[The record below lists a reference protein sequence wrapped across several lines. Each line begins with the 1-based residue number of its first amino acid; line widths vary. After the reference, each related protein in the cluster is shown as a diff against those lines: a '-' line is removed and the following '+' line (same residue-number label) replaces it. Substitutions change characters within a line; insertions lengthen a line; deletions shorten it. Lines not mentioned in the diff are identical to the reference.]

1 MAAEIAELV
10 KQIGCDEDE
19 LRRLLKVDQPY
30 IDHLI
35 ARGYS
40 RSEAENISFI
50 GDLRKMVSILNA
62 HTASAAAILKQSR
75 GAPHGFVSTETEGE
89 DDDNEQVANNEQII
103 NNEDDQEGNADS
115 DNLSSSSSSS
125 GYANS
130 ISLSSSTEDEVE
142 AKRLKLDPDYVPS
155 GSSSS
160 STTPAVTEPNSRV
173 ASDVEEETEGDKTDT
188 DSFVPSDTTQEE
200 TEPSDTPEDEM
211 ESNDA
216 DDEDGEL

>member
-10 KQIGCDEDE
+10 KKIGCNEDE

-75 GAPHGFVSTETEGE
+75 GATHGFVSTETEGE
-89 DDDNEQVANNEQII
+89 DDNNEQQVANNEQTI

-160 STTPAVTEPNSRV
+160 STSPAETEPNSRV
-173 ASDVEEETEGDKTDT
+173 GSDAEEELEGGETDT
-188 DSFVPSDTTQEE
+188 DSVVSSVNSQEE
-200 TEPSDTPEDEM
+200 LEPSDSPE

>member
-10 KQIGCDEDE
+10 KKIGCNEDE

-89 DDDNEQVANNEQII
+89 DDDNEQQVANNEQTI

-160 STTPAVTEPNSRV
+160 STTPAETEPNSRV
-173 ASDVEEETEGDKTDT
+173 GSDAEEELEGGETDT
-188 DSFVPSDTTQEE
+188 DSVVSSVNSQEE
-200 TEPSDTPEDEM
+200 LEPSDSPE

-216 DDEDGEL
+216 DDENGEL

>member
-10 KQIGCDEDE
+10 KKIGCNEDE

-89 DDDNEQVANNEQII
+89 DDDNEQQVANNEQTI

-160 STTPAVTEPNSRV
+160 SSSTTPAETEPNSRV
-173 ASDVEEETEGDKTDT
+173 GSDAEEELEGGETDT
-188 DSFVPSDTTQEE
+188 DSVVSSVNSQEE
-200 TEPSDTPEDEM
+200 LEPSDTPE

>member
-10 KQIGCDEDE
+10 RKIGCNEDE

-75 GAPHGFVSTETEGE
+75 NAPHGFVSTETEGE
-89 DDDNEQVANNEQII
+89 EDDNEQQVANNEQTI

-160 STTPAVTEPNSRV
+160 STSPAETEPNSRV
-173 ASDVEEETEGDKTDT
+173 GSDAEEELEGGETDT
-188 DSFVPSDTTQEE
+188 DSVVSSVNSQEE
-200 TEPSDTPEDEM
+200 LEPSDTPE

>member
-10 KQIGCDEDE
+10 KKIGCNEDE

-89 DDDNEQVANNEQII
+89 DDDNEQQVANNEQTI

-160 STTPAVTEPNSRV
+160 STTPAETEPNSRV
-173 ASDVEEETEGDKTDT
+173 GSDAEEELEGGETDT
-188 DSFVPSDTTQEE
+188 DSVVSSVNSQEE
-200 TEPSDTPEDEM
+200 LEPSDTPE